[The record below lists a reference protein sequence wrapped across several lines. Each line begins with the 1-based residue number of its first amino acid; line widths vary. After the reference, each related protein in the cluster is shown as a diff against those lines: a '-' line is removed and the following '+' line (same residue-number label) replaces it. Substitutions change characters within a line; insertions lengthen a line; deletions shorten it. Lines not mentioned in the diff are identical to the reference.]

1 MDDSG
6 QDFEDPCSKLLKR
19 NRKNTVDPRELK
31 TCPQQS
37 SSQTTLGK
45 KGKKKVCKDDNA
57 EPHTSSATSGTRVK
71 DQALLNMRKF
81 RRASPPRMMLGD
93 QGIQEECQ
101 RPIHPGAVD
110 SDEALAMRLQQELD
124 RDTRAVDLEDEGLF
138 FCQLCNKNL
147 SHMTPDGRTQHINRC
162 LDEEEHIAPAPAP
175 GIMECPICGKR
186 FKSEKNRA
194 SHMKRCSSDMG
205 VPPAVLMQALQRQA
219 EETHSSSATNTQTAG
234 QKRKGSKSNMPA
246 SKKPRKKPG
255 HMDEDTM
262 MAIALSSSLLEQ
274 EKQLNLQDATA
285 PSTSKS
291 PALKWNAD
299 AGKGRSKKKRG
310 ANARPLPLLL
320 VQDPGAAAAKIQ
332 ERVSTLLLCTRAPSP
347 PAPTRCTS
355 TLSGQSGAAPLWQ
368 KSALLSGLRPT
379 DFYVPALLDI
389 VAPQESS
396 TTVVS
401 GEVAATPILK
411 SRTSCASIVPS
422 QMGCSSP
429 LSTPGPG
436 RQIPGGSQAL
446 QDLMDLAEDGMTLTQ
461 YGYSTTELTKD
472 QQSGKK
478 HISRLHSF
486 VVEKEEELSNDHVSG
501 FLPETVDDDHKE
513 QREEEEARQKTRLLA
528 RLAVD
533 LGSMVNNPQLSDVQL
548 QVDSGEVYFAH
559 SFMVYARCPLLAE
572 MMHESGFG
580 VQEEGVPAAQRVLL
594 NDVPGPA
601 VLALLQFLYTAKC
614 SVPPSLRPY
623 ILELASRFDL
633 KDLQDFCRLP
643 ETVFESGDCERLI
656 THTDKDFAELLRS
669 MWHEEDPEDA
679 DHHSLDDS
687 KEMEDHPGDICSGD
701 GEIQEDKVNEDE
713 LEEIYEFAA
722 TQKKRE
728 EENEAD
734 SGDPP
739 EISTSPPKIH
749 DANTENVVN
758 TSLDRSYSR
767 LFSETWGD
775 FEEKPEQK
783 SHLPARLVSS
793 EMSARTLLQ
802 SSASVIDKLSPTPPP
817 NAQNLPVPGVS
828 PALSPVAHWGEG
840 DRAEEILKKSKI
852 QDAETIFKCVS
863 SPLKKPELVFLS
875 DSSDD
880 MCVDLTQSSN
890 SPLSQNEKSFTAIKV
905 PHTPNTN
912 DLNTDK
918 ADDKAPEGEISPED
932 CSGELSWL
940 IPSTP
945 LQPGKSVRT
954 SSSQIKSNICRTQLF
969 PKQDDSMSKSL
980 SCKASFSTSVTSH
993 QKSSLDLT
1001 REKKLDSSGFAVP
1014 QSTSKHSSN
1023 TQTKQNTPIPFP
1035 AYCSTP
1041 VQTVTSKVTPA
1052 SPFSV
1057 ENIASNPMNTE
1068 ISPSPEKVQSFH
1080 LSPLSEQSSSHSK
1093 SSIKSKISEDCN
1105 TRSGVGSEN
1114 SSLEKNNQD
1123 CLNAEGENSCLGQSF
1138 MDEPPMA
1145 FNDSWG
1151 LDACAENPCFSLKL
1165 DDSEGSDQQQRSLE
1179 NIKMA
1184 TPQSMNA
1191 GISSSASPHRMS
1203 TETSV
1208 ILPPE
1213 IEAPQDVNNIL
1224 MDSKVWDSWDDEDE
1238 KDTFPSLSE
1247 RLKPPV
1253 QYKTPISK
1261 FKNRQ
1266 SLVPITPLPHYS
1278 DMDTPELKNKL
1289 NKFGVRP
1296 LPKRQ
1301 MVLKLKEIHQYTHQL
1316 VSSDSEDEAPSAG
1329 QTIPAAVRQTS
1340 CAIPKFKKP
1349 SAVTTSPLKQPTED
1363 EPLSAS
1369 QGSNTSSTAESERSN
1384 PEIVQL
1390 SDGDSDSDGGVSASQ
1405 SASRL
1410 QDRLQAVR
1418 TFIMSDSSLY
1428 NKILQY
1434 QPLVLT
1440 QLQQQLKTAG
1450 IRLGVS
1456 KLADYLDSQCIT
1468 FTTAKPGQ
1476 SAPSRRRV
1484 KKNKGETAVRRK
1496 KNTAAAH

>member
-1 MDDSG
+1 
-6 QDFEDPCSKLLKR
+6 
-19 NRKNTVDPRELK
+19 
-31 TCPQQS
+31 
-37 SSQTTLGK
+37 
-45 KGKKKVCKDDNA
+45 
-57 EPHTSSATSGTRVK
+57 
-71 DQALLNMRKF
+71 MRKF

-817 NAQNLPVPGVS
+817 NAQNLPVPG
-828 PALSPVAHWGEG
+828 
-840 DRAEEILKKSKI
+840 
-852 QDAETIFKCVS
+852 
-863 SPLKKPELVFLS
+863 
-875 DSSDD
+875 
-880 MCVDLTQSSN
+880 
-890 SPLSQNEKSFTAIKV
+890 
-905 PHTPNTN
+905 
-912 DLNTDK
+912 
-918 ADDKAPEGEISPED
+918 
-932 CSGELSWL
+932 
-940 IPSTP
+940 
-945 LQPGKSVRT
+945 
-954 SSSQIKSNICRTQLF
+954 
-969 PKQDDSMSKSL
+969 
-980 SCKASFSTSVTSH
+980 
-993 QKSSLDLT
+993 
-1001 REKKLDSSGFAVP
+1001 
-1014 QSTSKHSSN
+1014 
-1023 TQTKQNTPIPFP
+1023 
-1035 AYCSTP
+1035 
-1041 VQTVTSKVTPA
+1041 
-1052 SPFSV
+1052 
-1057 ENIASNPMNTE
+1057 
-1068 ISPSPEKVQSFH
+1068 
-1080 LSPLSEQSSSHSK
+1080 
-1093 SSIKSKISEDCN
+1093 
-1105 TRSGVGSEN
+1105 
-1114 SSLEKNNQD
+1114 
-1123 CLNAEGENSCLGQSF
+1123 QSF